1 MGKPDETEKRR
12 GHQSE
17 PDQDAAPRTGGGAR
31 AGQAPAETQTITAL
45 KERGAVPVN
54 TDARRAVMKP
64 KKK

>member
-1 MGKPDETEKRR
+1 MMKQKNAGDINRSLTKMQRRALAEALERDKPRLK
-12 GHQSE
+12 
-17 PDQDAAPRTGGGAR
+17 
-31 AGQAPAETQTITAL
+31 TQTITGL

>member
-1 MGKPDETEKRR
+1 MQRRALAEALERDKPRLK
-12 GHQSE
+12 
-17 PDQDAAPRTGGGAR
+17 
-31 AGQAPAETQTITAL
+31 TQTITGL